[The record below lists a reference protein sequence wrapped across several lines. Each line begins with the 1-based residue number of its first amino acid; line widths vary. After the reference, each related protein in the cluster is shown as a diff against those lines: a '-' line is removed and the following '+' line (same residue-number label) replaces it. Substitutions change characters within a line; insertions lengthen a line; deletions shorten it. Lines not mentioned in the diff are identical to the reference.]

1 MTENRRDVFR
11 NLYIN
16 MFKSEIEIR
25 DFAFK
30 IKWTGEI

>member
-1 MTENRRDVFR
+1 MIENTRDVFR
-11 NLYIN
+11 NLYID
-16 MFKSEIEIR
+16 MFKSEIELR